1 MGMGQEH
8 KAVWGPGGPGV
19 GKTPWVHGNQ
29 WDVEGFGGFLRHF
42 GRRAEL
48 RETGGDPH
56 RLQPERH
63 KG

>member
-19 GKTPWVHGNQ
+19 GETPWVHGNQ
-29 WDVEGFGGFLRHF
+29 WDVEGFGGFLHHF
-42 GRRAEL
+42 RRRAEL

-56 RLQPERH
+56 RLQPECH